1 VDKDPN
7 YIPRSINL
15 GHILIVFASL
25 FHNIMS
31 ALHAFS
37 EDILEL
43 TVYKTIRENQVS
55 EAWEQFA
62 TDLEK
67 MEDGNG

>member
-7 YIPRSINL
+7 HIPRSINL
-15 GHILIVFASL
+15 GHILIVFAGL

-31 ALHAFS
+31 ALHVFS
-37 EDILEL
+37 EEILDL
-43 TVYKTIRENQVS
+43 IIYNTIRDSQVS
-55 EAWEQFA
+55 EAWEQFTA
-62 TDLEK
+62 DLEK